1 VSVAFVSVI
10 LFVSGCS
17 ALLFETLWL
26 RLSGLAFGNSVW
38 SAALI
43 LPSFMAGLAVGLD
56 LFFGVREARFQS
68 EVTGSSWLA
77 EMDVYLRYTKLR
89 APVLA
94 AQDTDDWRV
103 ALAEKAA
110 RESPGSLAAETR
122 RDLIAGAVADRNFS
136 AAIQLLEQENKR
148 GFSNGK
154 DLFLLIYL
162 YCLNGK
168 VEKAEAVATARNA
181 TIKKDWFVEW
191 LWGDLQAEF
200 RFHPP
205 G

>member
-1 VSVAFVSVI
+1 LDAAFK
-10 LFVSGCS
+10 
-17 ALLFETLWL
+17 
-26 RLSGLAFGNSVW
+26 FGFSYVQRN
-38 SAALI
+38 AALERFSSSSLI
-43 LPSFMAGLAVGLD
+43 RQIWPDDWKKGLN
-56 LFFGVREARFQS
+56 LFFGVRETRFQS
-68 EVTGSSWLA
+68 EMTGSNWLA

-148 GFSNGK
+148 GFSNGN

-162 YCLNGK
+162 YGLNGE

-200 RFHPP
+200 GFHPP